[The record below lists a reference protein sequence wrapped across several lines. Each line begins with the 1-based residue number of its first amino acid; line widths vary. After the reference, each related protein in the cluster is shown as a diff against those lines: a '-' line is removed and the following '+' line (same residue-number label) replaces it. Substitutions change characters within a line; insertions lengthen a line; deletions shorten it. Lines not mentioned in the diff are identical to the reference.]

1 MDVGRVVAAV
11 VGSIIAYIVA
21 TELIDGL
28 VTGTSTG
35 DTLISNVVPIVVA
48 AGVDGAPPRSNP
60 MVRTSQI
67 RGSLSTSVYG
77 DPELNGRTELLNCV
91 ETRRFASLRQDGG
104 IVHSLVKAWGKMT
117 SRNTQRIYQ
126 VA

>member
-48 AGVDGAPPRSNP
+48 AGVDGAPYGSNP
-60 MVRTSQI
+60 ISRTRQI
-67 RGSLSTSVYG
+67 RGSLSTLVYG
-77 DPELNGRTELLNCV
+77 NPELNGRIELPKCV
-91 ETRRFASLRQDGG
+91 ETRRFASLKRDGG
-104 IVHSLVKAWGKMT
+104 IVHSLAKAWG
-117 SRNTQRIYQ
+117 
-126 VA
+126 